1 MPWEKTFEESDVIE
15 KTMALF
21 WEKGYAATSI
31 SDITAATGIKRGSLY
46 NAFHGKEDLFL
57 QALLKYDNERRRKV
71 LRQLESLDD
80 PREAIYRFFDR
91 IVETSLSDPHRRGC
105 MLVNTSLDYAQH
117 TEAAREVVTAAF
129 KELTDFFERLI
140 ARGQTR
146 GDIPETVEPV
156 ATANALLSFLVG
168 IRVLGRGV
176 VEQAALEQMADSA
189 KSLIG

>member
-1 MPWEKTFEESDVIE
+1 MPWEKTFDESEVIE
-15 KTMALF
+15 KTMAVF

-31 SDITAATGIKRGSLY
+31 SDITAATGLKRGSLY
-46 NAFHGKEDLFL
+46 NAFNGKEDLFL
-57 QALLKYDNERRRKV
+57 QALLKYDNERRRKM

-105 MLVNTSLDYAQH
+105 MLVNTSLDYSQH
-117 TEAAREVVTAAF
+117 TEGAQRVVADAF

-140 ARGQTR
+140 ERGQTR
-146 GDIPETVEPV
+146 GDIPQTVEPV
-156 ATANALLSFLVG
+156 ATANALLAYLVG

-176 VEQAALEQMADSA
+176 VSEGALQQMAAGA
-189 KSLIG
+189 KGLIG

>member
-1 MPWEKTFEESDVIE
+1 MPWEKTFDESDVIE
-15 KTMALF
+15 KTMAVF

-46 NAFHGKEDLFL
+46 NAFNGKEDLFL
-57 QALLKYDNERRRKV
+57 QSLLKYDNERRRKM

-80 PREAIYRFFDR
+80 PREAIYRFFDG
-91 IVETSLSDPHRRGC
+91 IVENSVADPHRRGC
-105 MLVNTSLDYAQH
+105 MVVNTSLDYAQH
-117 TEAAREVVTAAF
+117 TEGAQRVVTEAF

-146 GDIPETVEPV
+146 GDISPSVDPV

-176 VEQAALEQMADSA
+176 VEKAALEQMAESA
-189 KSLIG
+189 KNLVA

>member
-15 KTMALF
+15 QTMALF

-46 NAFHGKEDLFL
+46 NAFNGKEDLFL

-91 IVETSLSDPHRRGC
+91 IVETSLADPHRRGC
-105 MLVNTSLDYAQH
+105 MLVNTSLDYGQH
-117 TEAAREVVTAAF
+117 TEAAQKVVTDAF

-140 ARGQTR
+140 ERGQTR
-146 GDIPETVEPV
+146 GDIPQTVAPV
-156 ATANALLSFLVG
+156 TTANALLAYLVG

-176 VEQAALEQMADSA
+176 VGEGPLREMAESA
-189 KSLIG
+189 KGLIG

>member
-1 MPWEKTFEESDVIE
+1 MPWEKNFEESDVIE
-15 KTMALF
+15 KTMAVF

-46 NAFHGKEDLFL
+46 NAFNGKEDLFL
-57 QALLKYDNERRRKV
+57 QSLLKYDNERRRKM

-80 PREAIYRFFDR
+80 PREAIYGFFDR
-91 IVETSLSDPHRRGC
+91 IVDTSLADPHRRGC

-117 TEAAREVVTAAF
+117 SEAARKVVTDAF

-146 GDIPETVEPV
+146 GDISPSVDPV
-156 ATANALLSFLVG
+156 STANALLSFLVG

-176 VEQAALEQMADSA
+176 VEKAALLQMAEAA
-189 KSLIG
+189 KGLVA

>member
-1 MPWEKTFEESDVIE
+1 MPWEKTFDESDVIE
-15 KTMALF
+15 KTMAVF

-46 NAFHGKEDLFL
+46 NAFAGKEDLFL
-57 QALLKYDNERRRKV
+57 QSLLKYDNERRRKM

-80 PREAIYRFFDR
+80 PREALFRFFDR
-91 IVETSLSDPHRRGC
+91 IVDSSVDDPHRRGC

-117 TEAAREVVTAAF
+117 NEAARKVVTDAF

-140 ARGQTR
+140 ERGQTR
-146 GDIPETVEPV
+146 GDIPHSVEPA

-176 VEQAALEQMADSA
+176 VDRAALQQMAEAA
-189 KSLIG
+189 KGLVA